1 MMQPEL
7 LNKILPPHMIKDVLN
22 YVLISLFVT
31 VVILFFVLIF
41 HKLSIELQERRRR
54 RLRARYSAYMRKF
67 FLGRDGTIVRPRTK
81 LGCETLA
88 SLCID
93 KLETSSQEDQSIIQQ
108 YIRGSFI
115 VEHFRK
121 MAESSS
127 LPKRFH
133 AIKTLGYFSLDELK
147 QYFKDALHEE
157 KADEVKGAII
167 WAMSRI
173 ADKGTL
179 DWITL
184 TLTSDI
190 SLSSKYN
197 EYVYSNLIRSFL
209 RKGITDQFLVF
220 LGKLRD
226 DKTIPYLL
234 KRDIIEACGSS
245 GLHVASRTIVDFFY
259 ESDDHPA
266 IKIACMRALGRLR
279 CPEHSGV
286 VSTALFHEDWRVRS
300 QAAQAASCCSESSIP
315 HLRNLLYDDF
325 YYVRINAARSLSQLG
340 EKGQALLR
348 SEMNSGDPFVRDT
361 VRFML
366 RK

>member
-1 MMQPEL
+1 MQPEL
-7 LNKILPPHMIKDVLN
+7 LNKILPPHMMKDVLN
-22 YVLISLFVT
+22 YVLISLAVT
-31 VVILFFVLIF
+31 VVVLFFILIF
-41 HKLSIELQERRRR
+41 HKLFIELQERRRR
-54 RLRARYSAYMRKF
+54 RYRARYSAYMRKYL
-67 FLGRDGTIVRPRTK
+67 LGRDGTIVRPRTK

-88 SLCID
+88 SLCIE
-93 KLETSSQEDQSIIQQ
+93 KLEKSSYEDQAIIQQ

-115 VEHFRK
+115 VESFRK

-127 LPKRFH
+127 MPKRFH
-133 AIKTLGYFSLDELK
+133 AIKTLGYFSLEELK
-147 QYFKDALHEE
+147 QYFKDALLEE
-157 KADEVKGAII
+157 KSDEVKGAII

-173 ADKGTL
+173 ADKATL

-184 TLTSDI
+184 TLASDI

-197 EYVYSNLIRSFL
+197 EYVFSNLIRSFL
-209 RKGITDQFLVF
+209 RKGIADQFLTF
-220 LGKLRD
+220 LRKLKD
-226 DKTIPYLL
+226 DKTITYLL

-259 ESDDHPA
+259 SSDNHPA

-279 CPEHSGV
+279 CPEFSGV

-300 QAAQAASCCSESSIP
+300 QAAQAASHCSESSIP
-315 HLRNLLYDDF
+315 HLRNLLYDDY

-348 SEMNSGDPFVRDT
+348 SEMNSQDPFVRDT

-366 RK
+366 RR